1 MKTFSQYL
9 IENEDG
15 DDVTSY
21 NVFPHPSGNL
31 HQYTFPTNLVTP
43 GATTPKIGILTI
55 LHHEPT
61 QSMTA
66 GWGFAEKPQTP
77 ITSFIPPTQT
87 GPKQKLK
94 DMFNNARAGWHVFEL
109 IKQHW
114 QKHQDE
120 FPNGFVH
127 AGSGTETG
135 SGENPK
141 MDAVYTGLAK
151 RAGIPIKKVSVSE
164 LKSTYNL

>member
-43 GATTPKIGILTI
+43 GSTTPKIGILTI
-55 LHHEPT
+55 LHHE
-61 QSMTA
+61 
-66 GWGFAEKPQTP
+66 
-77 ITSFIPPTQT
+77 PTQT

-127 AGSGTETG
+127 AGSGTENG